1 MHDGVWFEAIQ
12 NPYGDDKVMAACG
25 LFGILDTSGR
35 PMGASDIVRAMANM
49 HDRSNGLG
57 GGFAAYGIYPE
68 HADLHALHIMYMRDD
83 ARPQAEAI
91 LRDRFTIARAEPVP
105 TRSTA
110 RLSNPPDFWR
120 YFVSTE
126 GQDRQGPSD
135 DYVIQ
140 QVMRVNTDVPGAFVF
155 SSGKDMAV
163 FKGVGYPEDIA
174 EYFRLDD
181 YKGYMWVG
189 HGRFPT
195 NTPGWWGG
203 AHPFNILDW
212 TVVHNGE
219 ISSYGTNV
227 RYLEMFGYHCTM
239 QTDTEVVAYAVDL
252 LVRRHGLSVELA
264 ADVLAPPFWS
274 DIEREDQETQA
285 VQRAL
290 RQVYGSLLLNGPFT
304 VIIAHQ
310 GEMIGLTDRIR
321 LRPLTAAIKG
331 DRLYLSSEEASIRLV
346 SPELDRVWTPTG
358 GEPVVGRLGVPLR
371 EAPPTFEVAAARPKS
386 AVGSAERTAQK
397 A

>member
-1 MHDGVWFEAIQ
+1 MNMRDSVWFKAMQ

-25 LFGILDTSGR
+25 LFGILDTSGQ
-35 PMGASDIVRAMANM
+35 PMAASDIVRAMANM

-68 HADLHALHIMYMRDD
+68 HADLYALHIMYMRDD

-91 LRDRFTIARAEPVP
+91 LRDHFTIASAEPVP

-120 YFVSTE
+120 YFVSPQGE
-126 GQDRQGPSD
+126 HRQGPSD

-140 QVMRVNTDVPGAFVF
+140 QVMRVNTGVPGAFVF

-181 YKGYMWVG
+181 YRGYMWVG

-219 ISSYGTNV
+219 ISSYGINV

-252 LVRRHGLSVELA
+252 LVRRHGLPVELA

-274 DIEREDQETQA
+274 DIERENEETQA
-285 VQRAL
+285 LQRAL

-331 DRLYLSSEEASIRLV
+331 DRLYLSSEEAAIRLV

-371 EAPPTFEVAAARPKS
+371 EAPAPHESPALHLERAVES
-386 AVGSAERTAQK
+386 AGKGA
-397 A
+397 